1 MEGRYLL
8 LFRHRNALSD
18 TLISFMS
25 RFIVMILSIL
35 SQICM

>member
-18 TLISFMS
+18 TLISF
-25 RFIVMILSIL
+25 IVMILSIL

>member
-8 LFRHRNALSD
+8 LFHHRNALSD